1 MKQKERVLQQQV
13 NCLNY
18 FENRVGA
25 FNMSKVK
32 PVFNNHPWDPQKVA
46 AA

>member
-32 PVFNNHPWDPQKVA
+32 PVFNNHPWDTQKVA